1 MAYSKLHASIVGSSL
16 WTEPDTVRIL
26 FITLLALCDR
36 DGIVYGTQLGLN
48 RLANIDMDLADS
60 AWIALLSPDE
70 NSSDKM
76 RAPEHEGRRI
86 EEVPGGFRLLNFE
99 YYRSLRNDDDRREQN
114 RVAQAKF
121 KAKVSQGKPRKA
133 EVIPSEA
140 ETEAEA
146 STERSLKSQKRVPPS
161 REEVGLLAAK
171 AGLPIEQADA
181 FWEFY
186 DSKGWMVGKNK
197 MVSVASAVAGW
208 ARRWRSEQQ
217 TRNDVSPTTLAILHQ
232 KELDDVAAKMKSIR
246 GSYSEHQDW
255 SEDDKAR
262 WYKLKARKDELK
274 KLLGMQV

>member
-1 MAYSKLHASIVGSSL
+1 M
-16 WTEPDTVRIL
+16 
-26 FITLLALCDR
+26 LALADKR
-36 DGIVYGTQLGLN
+36 GIVEGSVPG
-48 RLANIDMDLADS
+48 LADLCRVS
-60 AWIALLSPDE
+60 VEECREGLEKLKAPDPD
-70 NSSDKM
+70 SRTKDQG
-76 RAPEHEGRRI
+76 GRRI
-86 EEVPGGFRLLNFE
+86 VEVEGGWQLVNHAKYRAKLNQDE
-99 YYRSLRNDDDRREQN
+99 RREYLRIKKQES
-114 RVAQAKF
+114 RVNKRREM
-121 KAKVSQGKPRKA
+121 ST
-133 EVIPSEA
+133 PSTQPEA
-140 ETEAEA
+140 DPEA
-146 STERSLKSQKRVPPS
+146 SKRSLKSQKQVPPS

-208 ARRWRSEQQ
+208 ARRWRTEQQ

-232 KELDDVAAKMKSIR
+232 KELDEVVAKMKSIR